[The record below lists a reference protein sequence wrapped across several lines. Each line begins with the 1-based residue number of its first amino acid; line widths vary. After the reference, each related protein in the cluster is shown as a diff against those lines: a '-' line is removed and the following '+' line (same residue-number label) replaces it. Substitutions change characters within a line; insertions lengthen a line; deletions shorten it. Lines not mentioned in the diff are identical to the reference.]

1 MIPDHS
7 AGNWIDQMTAQNLQ
21 KIFFVDILNIFQTQ
35 TRLNYKFK
43 KLQCSHTKSFSEL
56 IISFNVKVNKII

>member
-7 AGNWIDQMTAQNLQ
+7 AGNWIDQMTAQNLP

-35 TRLNYKFK
+35 TPLNYKFK
-43 KLQCSHTKSFSEL
+43 KTSMFTY
-56 IISFNVKVNKII
+56 KII